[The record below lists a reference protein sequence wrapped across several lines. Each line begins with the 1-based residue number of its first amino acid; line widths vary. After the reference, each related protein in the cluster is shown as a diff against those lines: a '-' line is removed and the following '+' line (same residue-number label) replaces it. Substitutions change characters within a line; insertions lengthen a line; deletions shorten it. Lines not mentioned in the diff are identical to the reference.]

1 MIRITSAS
9 AARISEV
16 EALWK
21 GLHRQHLAVDPRL
34 PGVPIRSLEDS
45 WRRRLRLYRR
55 WLAEKDAF
63 LLLAEDGRRRVGYA
77 VVHLREADESW
88 DTSGRFGV
96 LESIAV
102 APGRRGKGIGRQ
114 LMAAVFVALRKR
126 RVSVLEIGV
135 VSANERARRFY
146 ESLGFR
152 PWLTHYLGTLPADE
166 TTGAGPVGVPAR
178 RPGRT

>member
-1 MIRITSAS
+1 MVRIARAR

-21 GLHRQHLAVDPRL
+21 GLHRQHRAVDPRL

-45 WRRRLRLYRR
+45 WRRRRRLYRG
-55 WLAEKDAF
+55 WLAERGAF
-63 LLLAEDGRRRVGYA
+63 LLLAEDAGRLVGYA

-88 DTSGRFGV
+88 DTSGRFAV

-102 APGRRGKGIGRQ
+102 APRRRGAGLGRK
-114 LMAAVFVALRKR
+114 LMEAVFGELRTLG
-126 RVSVLEIGV
+126 VTVLEIGV
-135 VSANERARRFY
+135 VSTNERARRFY

-152 PWLTHYLGTLPADE
+152 PWLVHYLGRLPNG

-178 RPGRT
+178 RPLRP

>member
-1 MIRITSAS
+1 LVRVARAG

-16 EALWK
+16 EELWK

-45 WRRRLRLYRR
+45 WRRRRRLYRR
-55 WLAEKDAF
+55 WLAEKEAF
-63 LLLAEDGRRRVGYA
+63 LLLAEDRGRAVGYA
-77 VVHLREADESW
+77 VVHLHEADESW
-88 DTSGRFGV
+88 DTGGRFGV

-102 APGRRGKGIGRQ
+102 APRRRGAGLGRK
-114 LMAAVFVALRKR
+114 LMEAVFAELRTL
-126 RVSVLEIGV
+126 RVDVLEIGV
-135 VSANERARRFY
+135 VSTNQRARRFY

-152 PWLTHYLGTLPADE
+152 SWLTHYLGRLPPDE
-166 TTGAGPVGVPAR
+166 TTGAGPVRVPAR